1 MKQKRKVGR
10 IWIGICLVLCIFI
23 NSTLIGYATRGASTM
38 SIDATKTVTLGRS
51 SGMATAS
58 CKVTGNMSRVTKI
71 TVVMSLQKQNNS
83 GTWTT
88 VKSWSGTAN
97 NNYYNFAKNISVS
110 RGAYRVKANVTCYRR
125 SVSKTSTHYS
135 GTKSY

>member
-1 MKQKRKVGR
+1 MKRKRKVGR

-23 NSTLIGYATRGASTM
+23 NSTLIGYANWGASMM
-38 SIDATKTVTLGRS
+38 SIDATKTVTLGIS

-58 CKVTGNMSRVTKI
+58 CKITGNMSSVTKI

-97 NNYYNFAKNISVS
+97 NYYYNFAKTISVS
-110 RGAYRVKANVTCYRR
+110 SGTYRVKANVTCYEGA
-125 SVSKTSTHYS
+125 VSKTTTHYS